1 MQQVS
6 KQVTQGTPTG
16 LYCPELCSLSPIAWA
31 YSIHCSVT
39 VLVPQQDPRST
50 TEVVRAWHCARAWTG
65 FAMGNSPLSLHH
77 HLLPII
83 DRRGPCVLGGG
94 FFSQERCVTLAQHP
108 RPWGLAPFQGCTVPL
123 HWLHLVRFFCSA
135 ASPHLGPPLSLLR
148 ISRALEILRWK
159 APAQQLGRKKASR
172 HPAHLTRFQESGLEF
187 CSFLWSLFTWVY
199 SLSPGAG
206 GSLLPRVGELVC
218 VCCYTS
224 LPTLF
229 FF

>member
-1 MQQVS
+1 MQ
-6 KQVTQGTPTG
+6 G
-16 LYCPELCSLSPIAWA
+16 LPSDWLP
-31 YSIHCSVT
+31 SI
-39 VLVPQQDPRST
+39 
-50 TEVVRAWHCARAWTG
+50 
-65 FAMGNSPLSLHH
+65 AMGNSPLSLHH

-83 DRRGPCVLGGG
+83 GRRGPCVLGGGG
-94 FFSQERCVTLAQHP
+94 FFSQERCVTLALHP
-108 RPWGLAPFQGCTVPL
+108 RPWGLAPFQGCTVPP

-135 ASPHLGPPLSLLR
+135 ASPHLGPPLSRLR

-218 VCCYTS
+218 VCCSTS

-229 FF
+229 FLSRVDGLFSFTFQGRYLRMCGGGGRGARPSALLSLESIMSQIW